1 MSLLPLGLLSQG
13 GGGGAAGAYELIETQ
28 LLSTTTASLTFSSIP
43 STYKHLQLRATARSN
58 FNATLG
64 GFAYRFNG
72 DTGSNYTYH
81 IIDGDTSSV
90 SNFTAASQTNG
101 LVTLITGLTATAN
114 SYGAAVCDV
123 LDYSSTSKNKTV
135 RSLGGRVS
143 TSGNS
148 NVRHLGSAWLSTS
161 AVTSMTLFDNVGG
174 SFVSGSRFSLYGI
187 KG

>member
-13 GGGGAAGAYELIETQ
+13 GGAAAGAYELIETQ

-43 STYKHLQLRATARSN
+43 STYKHLQLRATARSTY
-58 FNATLG
+58 NATLG

-81 IIDGDTSSV
+81 IIDGDTSLAN
-90 SNFTAASQTNG
+90 NFTGASQTNG
-101 LVTLITGLTATAN
+101 LVTVITGLTATA
-114 SYGAAVCDV
+114 SAYGAAICDV
-123 LDYSSTSKNKTV
+123 LDYTNTNKNKTV

-148 NVRHLGSAWLSTS
+148 NIRMIGSAWLSTS
-161 AVTSMTLFDNVGG
+161 AITSMTLFDHIGG